1 MRQRVSAF
9 LNGFLTMCS
18 RVRSPGIK
26 QSLPPLRTQW
36 WLSFLC
42 LIPGLLTGSTAL
54 ASGFNESANASGPL
68 EGALAWGGWADVLQ
82 VLAWPYCLGLSG
94 LVLMHYLLVKP
105 RPQALWL
112 RPWWAHFAGIG
123 LWSIWFA
130 FEVMLWQRPWF
141 GIANIWSLVAII
153 AVINH
158 LKIKALREPFVA
170 QDFEYLID
178 VFRHPRLYFPFF
190 GWWRA
195 MGLAVAF
202 AICVALAVWLE
213 PSIVVRYGWQ
223 AVLSVTVPLFGAGII
238 ALWAASRSRPVLT
251 FGPFEDIRRLGLV
264 ACCWAYA
271 MAERQ
276 SRTIGPAGFLK
287 NSPYGNLV
295 DAVQNR
301 SDDPAESPSAQAEK
315 STSARKSGLE
325 LMSDPLSG
333 LNSLL
338 KSQPSLQSG
347 QLAHLVAIQ
356 SESFFDAR
364 RWVDNVAP
372 DVYRGFD
379 AMCAEAL
386 AHGAV
391 HVPAW
396 GANTVR
402 SEFAFLSGLTAED
415 LGVHQFNPYRV
426 LAHQGVPTLAH
437 YLRSLGYRTICLH
450 PYAASFYQR
459 DRIIPALGFDEFID
473 ISAFSDDDRTGPYIG
488 DQAVG
493 TRLLSLLEREEPL
506 FVFVI
511 TMENHGPLHLE
522 RLASGDVE
530 RLHKTSP
537 PAGCEDLTLYLR
549 HVTNASLMLEC
560 LKSGVERM
568 QRPVSICY
576 YGDHVPILTKPYALF
591 GEPSGETAYF
601 VWSNSDVA
609 EGGAGITASDR
620 ATDRATDLATDPATD
635 RAIGRNA
642 QPVSITATDGQP
654 MHLSNLASFWLKSM
668 GLLQK

>member
-9 LNGFLTMCS
+9 LRGFLTMYS
-18 RVRSPGIK
+18 RIRFPGAR
-26 QSLPPLRTQW
+26 QSLQPVLTQW

-42 LIPGLLTGSTAL
+42 LIPGLLTWSTAL
-54 ASGFNESANASGPL
+54 ASSVNESANVSGQL
-68 EGALAWGGWADVLQ
+68 EGTLASGGWADALQ
-82 VLAWPYCLGLSG
+82 ALAWPYCLGLAG
-94 LVLMHYLLVKP
+94 LVLVHYLLVKP

-123 LWSIWFA
+123 LWSLWFA

-141 GIANIWSLVAII
+141 GIANIWALVAII

-158 LKIKALREPFVA
+158 LKIQALREPFVA

-195 MGLAVAF
+195 IGLALAF
-202 AICVALAVWLE
+202 AVCVGLAVWLE
-213 PSIVVRYGWQ
+213 PSIVARFGWE
-223 AVLSVTVPLFGAGII
+223 AVLSVTVPLFGAGAI
-238 ALWAASRSRPVLT
+238 ALWLSSRSRPNLT
-251 FGPFEDIRRLGLV
+251 FDPFEDIRRLGLV
-264 ACCWAYA
+264 GCCWAYA

-276 SRTIGPAGFLK
+276 SRTNGPAGFLK
-287 NSPYGNLV
+287 NSPYRDLV
-295 DAVQNR
+295 DAAQNL
-301 SDDPAESPSAQAEK
+301 SDDPAQSPSAQAEQ
-315 STSARKSGLE
+315 STSARKAGLE
-325 LMSDPLSG
+325 RMSDPLSG
-333 LNSLL
+333 LKSLP

-356 SESFFDAR
+356 SESFFDVR

-386 AHGAV
+386 AYGSV
-391 HVPAW
+391 RVPAW

-402 SEFAFLSGLTAED
+402 SEFAFLSGLTAQD

-437 YLRSLGYRTICLH
+437 YLRSLGYRTVCLH

-493 TRLLSLLEREEPL
+493 ARLLALLEREEPL

-530 RLHKTSP
+530 RLHKAPP

-549 HVTNASLMLEC
+549 HVINAATMLES
-560 LKSGVERM
+560 LKSGIERM

-601 VWSNSDVA
+601 VWRNVNVD
-609 EGGAGITASDR
+609 EGDTGIT
-620 ATDRATDLATDPATD
+620 ATDPATD
-635 RAIGRNA
+635 PATGRNA
-642 QPVSITATDGQP
+642 KPVSITPTEGQP
-654 MHLSNLASFWLKSM
+654 MRLSNLASFWLKSM